1 MRPRHIHLAPESYPF
16 VFLSAF
22 AAVFF
27 ALIGWE
33 FLGFLFLLIM
43 VFVLYFFRDPDR
55 VVPSAAGLAVSP
67 ADGKIIRIARRPDPF
82 TGEEVN
88 CVSIFMDVFCVHV
101 NRSPVSGKVIG
112 MKYDAGSFVN
122 ASWDKASKENERCSY
137 QLVDE
142 NKHMWAFVQVA
153 GLVARR
159 IVPFVEEGDTI
170 ARGERFGLIRFGSRV
185 DVYVPE
191 GFSVAVNIGDKVFAG
206 QSVLARKG

>member
-16 VFLSAF
+16 VFLFAF
-22 AAVFF
+22 TAIFFAVIDWVFF
-27 ALIGWE
+27 AL
-33 FLGFLFLLIM
+33 LFFAAM
-43 VFVLYFFRDPDR
+43 VFTLYFFRDPDR

-82 TGEEVN
+82 TGEDVN
-88 CVSIFMDVFCVHV
+88 CVSIFMDVFSVHI
-101 NRSPVSGKVIG
+101 NRSPVSGKIIG

-142 NKHMWAFVQVA
+142 HKHVWTFVQVA

-159 IVPFVEEGDTI
+159 IVPFAEEGDTL

-185 DVYVPE
+185 DVYVPD